1 MKKELSQRTFPIL
14 DILKQRAVP
23 GWKCSNVQFGAW
35 DIGDF
40 EGSDMASKIGFFWGP
55 TFSDSQYEQ
64 QIGIKASGGVY
75 VVSSKAAEDPAL
87 LDAIMQFWQFYYG
100 EEGTRIIAEDTAA
113 LPCST
118 YNGQI
123 DESQHPVLSTMI
135 TALND
140 DWKAVTEPFNSL
152 SSNVAYGY
160 FDATFGCY
168 DRRLYTGTSS

>member
-1 MKKELSQRTFPIL
+1 MIL
-14 DILKQRAVP
+14 REVIWLLK
-23 GWKCSNVQFGAW
+23 
-35 DIGDF
+35 
-40 EGSDMASKIGFFWGP
+40 SD
-55 TFSDSQYEQ
+55 FSDSQYEQ

-160 FDATFGCY
+160 FDATFGVMTGV
-168 DRRLYTGTSS
+168 YTPEQAADYVENLQSAER